1 MQTSLGTC
9 CRAKR
14 CYRPPIGVI
23 LGGDACDGG
32 TSWRVRR
39 PQQPWAL
46 LVGPYMLKLMLG
58 RRSPNASRWF
68 NPSATRDQVTSSGHR
83 AFSAYFQELDR
94 LGYIEGKNLV
104 VEWYSLLGRY
114 DCTEEIARA
123 VVGSRPDLI
132 LAINGAL
139 TRALKP
145 PLTTTISIARVARQV
160 ELSDVARPTRRTTLR
175 NVQH

>member
-1 MQTSLGTC
+1 MRRRDFMAGSAATAALGV
-9 CRAKR
+9 AGWPV
-14 CYRPPIGVI
+14 YAEIN
-23 LGGDACDGG
+23 A
-32 TSWRVRR
+32 
-39 PQQPWAL
+39 
-46 LVGPYMLKLMLG
+46 
-58 RRSPNASRWF
+58 RSPVPKRIAVVH
-68 NPSATRDQVTSSGHR
+68 PSATRDQVTSSGHR

-145 PLTTTISIARVARQV
+145 PLTTTISIARVARRV

>member
-1 MQTSLGTC
+1 MQRRDFTAGSAATAALG
-9 CRAKR
+9 
-14 CYRPPIGVI
+14 V
-23 LGGDACDGG
+23 GG
-32 TSWRVRR
+32 W
-39 PQQPWAL
+39 
-46 LVGPYMLKLMLG
+46 
-58 RRSPNASRWF
+58 RSPVPKRIAVVH
-68 NPSATRDQVTSSGHR
+68 PSATRDQVTSSGHR

-114 DCTEEIARA
+114 DRTEEIARA

-145 PLTTTISIARVARQV
+145 PTTTIPIARVARQA
-160 ELSDVARPTRRTTLR
+160 ELSDVARPTRMTTLR